1 MSIVKVIL
9 CFFVGIFLSICV
21 YIMAMIVL
29 GTFFSI
35 LGYIYP
41 NVTTLSTLFY
51 VALLVIVIIYITSVI
66 RRLKKQ
72 QKYSA
77 ISGFITGI
85 IFLTALTVYLFI
97 RMVVIGS

>member
-72 QKYSA
+72 QRYSA
-77 ISGFITGI
+77 LSGFITGM